1 MTDQGSPQDRGL
13 EDIARCTDCPDPEE
27 LAHAEADLR
36 TAMARVRAA
45 LGTFDAAQHEAW
57 ASYAVTIDRALVH
70 LEAELNVS
78 QAQLGVLQAATSDD
92 LKATMARAR
101 TSWSAMND
109 DLRLQAHLAEL
120 DARDRV
126 DQAGSTLHQ
135 AVESIGQRAA
145 HDLDAVRREAERAL
159 GGLRHALGGL
169 RGGVGGDTEG

>member
-1 MTDQGSPQDRGL
+1 M
-13 EDIARCTDCPDPEE
+13 
-27 LAHAEADLR
+27 
-36 TAMARVRAA
+36 
-45 LGTFDAAQHEAW
+45 
-57 ASYAVTIDRALVH
+57 
-70 LEAELNVS
+70 
-78 QAQLGVLQAATSDD
+78 LQAATSDD